1 MQIQPPRRI
10 AGRQGIEPGCF
21 QQHVRRLFRDFR
33 VGTSHD
39 SATPPTPSNE
49 VCEGEEGFH
58 RDPED
63 CGHFF
68 NCISFDGE
76 LMALE
81 GHCDEGLAFDLGL
94 QTCNWENSVDCSAKV
109 AVKSFSSCFTPGG
122 GSEAA

>member
-1 MQIQPPRRI
+1 MVYL
-10 AGRQGIEPGCF
+10 QGSPVKTTTTTEASGG
-21 QQHVRRLFRDFR
+21 DSSTT
-33 VGTSHD
+33 GTTGVYTPHD
-39 SATPPTPSNE
+39 STTAPTPSNE

-81 GHCDEGLAFDLGL
+81 GHCDDGLAFDLGL

-109 AVKSFSSCFTPGG
+109 AIKSFCTCFNWNQN
-122 GSEAA
+122 